1 MGCPWGLG
9 GRFERW
15 GSVVMSALAGLSFV
29 ATVVALGVVIY
40 AAHHR
45 AWQIAVYAAF
55 AALVNV
61 TSFALQA
68 GS

>member
-1 MGCPWGLG
+1 
-9 GRFERW
+9 
-15 GSVVMSALAGLSFV
+15 MSALAGLSFV

-61 TSFALQA
+61 TVTSFALQA